1 MHHILVVEDDP
12 AILRVVVRALEVE
25 GYVVAAARTGVEALT
40 EVEADRPR
48 LILLD
53 MHMPVMDGWRFKQAL
68 TQRLVDVPIV
78 VMTAAVNAA
87 SYADD
92 IEASGFLGKP
102 FDIDELLEVVEQRL
116 RPAP

>member
-25 GYVVAAARTGVEALT
+25 GYAVVSARNGAEALT

-68 TQRLVDVPIV
+68 AQRGLEVPIV

-87 SYADD
+87 SDASDIRAD
-92 IEASGFLGKP
+92 GYLGKP
-102 FDIDELLEVVEQRL
+102 FDLDELLGVVERWH
-116 RPAP
+116 APR

>member
-12 AILRVVVRALEVE
+12 AVLRVVVRALEVE
-25 GYVVAAARTGVEALT
+25 GYAVASARNGAEALT
-40 EVEADRPR
+40 EVESDRPL

-68 TQRLVDVPIV
+68 GQRGLDVPIV

-92 IEASGFLGKP
+92 IQANGYLGKP
-102 FDIDELLEVVEQRL
+102 FDIDELLSVVERL
-116 RPAP
+116 RAAC